1 MANRSTFS
9 SKLPRNIGRFISLSR
24 SPLVKHDKDMRKLF
38 KGAGPECYE
47 REIRKLFLDAHAH
60 HKAFKLQRLAK
71 DMMAEIKA
79 DVATAVAASL

>member
-1 MANRSTFS
+1 
-9 SKLPRNIGRFISLSR
+9 
-24 SPLVKHDKDMRKLF
+24 MRKLF
-38 KGAGPECYE
+38 NGAGPEGYE

-79 DVATAVAASL
+79 DIATSVATSL